1 MAGVIMTS
9 KLRDAHEVIMK
20 MTAWETIHINW

>member
-9 KLRDAHEVIMK
+9 KLWDAHEVIIK
-20 MTAWETIHINW
+20 MTAWETIHIN